1 VPGYIGWLIRIV
13 LTSGSRTENLW
24 FSPADELRTVSETIM
39 KNMQQM
45 QGA

>member
-1 VPGYIGWLIRIV
+1 LAAAG
-13 LTSGSRTENLW
+13 TEYLQ
-24 FSPADELRTVSETIM
+24 FSPADELRPVAATIM